1 MVIFLSCIID
11 ELHPWPSWE
20 NGCNRMQLTMKQSG
34 NMFPEIK
41 NQERRTKEHLEH
53 SIMPSNELPSDVA
66 RHGRATHHRTDY
78 ATTLRFYNA
87 DETLELKIPRHKNH
101 IQLYL

>member
-53 SIMPSNELPSDVA
+53 SIMPSNELPSDV
-66 RHGRATHHRTDY
+66 GLVMGGQLIIGQ
-78 ATTLRFYNA
+78 TTLRHYDF
-87 DETLELKIPRHKNH
+87 TTRPKF
-101 IQLYL
+101 